1 MYRAGKGEAAD
12 VVYAVAKWRDST
24 GRQCYRRLGRAWVE
38 PDGSG
43 GWRRRR
49 GRGSS
54 MATSIAGPPSAAMD
68 ALIDDVE
75 RELASLRPNREAT
88 FADARGR
95 VARVGGAHEAA
106 EAGLPAQLRRHAGPA
121 RAAAT

>member
-1 MYRAGKGEAAD
+1 LYRAGKGEAAD

-49 GRGSS
+49 GRLVDGYLDRR
-54 MATSIAGPPSAAMD
+54 AAERGMD

-88 FADARGR
+88 FADAGGR
-95 VARVGGAHEAA
+95 VARVGGAHEAV